1 MRAVRYHG
9 RGGQGAKTANRILGT
24 AAYLEGFVAQDSP
37 IYGADASLIQDGA
50 ARVSLD
56 NPRSDWTS
64 KRPSGGR
71 MSETGTISGLF
82 QHDHDRLD
90 ALFQSFQTWKRQDVL
105 RARQAFTQ
113 VKSGLE
119 RHIRWE
125 EDFLFPL
132 WEDKTGMSDGG
143 PTFVMRRIHRQI
155 EAQLQSIGRNLTE
168 QNTDNNEAEQALLT
182 VLGAHNL
189 KEERVLYPAID
200 QVTTPEE
207 CSDILGK
214 IRELPEAR
222 VESSAG

>member
-1 MRAVRYHG
+1 
-9 RGGQGAKTANRILGT
+9 
-24 AAYLEGFVAQDSP
+24 
-37 IYGADASLIQDGA
+37 
-50 ARVSLD
+50 
-56 NPRSDWTS
+56 
-64 KRPSGGR
+64 
-71 MSETGTISGLF
+71 MSETRTISGFF

-90 ALFQSFQTWKRQDVL
+90 VLFQSFQTLKRQDVL
-105 RARQAFTQ
+105 KAREAFTQ
-113 VKSGLE
+113 FTSGLE

-143 PTFVMRRIHRQI
+143 PTFVMRREHRQV
-155 EAQLQSIGRNLTE
+155 EEQLRSIGRNLTE

-182 VLGAHNL
+182 VLAAHNL

-214 IRELPEAR
+214 IREFPEAR